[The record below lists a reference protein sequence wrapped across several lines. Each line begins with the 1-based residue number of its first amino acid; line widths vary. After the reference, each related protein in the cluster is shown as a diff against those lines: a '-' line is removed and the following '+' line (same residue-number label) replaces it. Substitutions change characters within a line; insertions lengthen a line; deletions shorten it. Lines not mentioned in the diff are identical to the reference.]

1 MGQLLRKGVAEL
13 YDAWEATIEADIAAG
28 EAKMA
33 ALEAKM
39 AALEAEKA
47 ALEAEKA
54 AREAKIADLLREREW
69 WRELKARAADAEDPD
84 AVIAAAMRER
94 ERLLAVE
101 PGSEPGDDL
110 GDVGPAKN
118 ADTKSAGSGE
128 K

>member
-28 EAKMA
+28 EAKM
-33 ALEAKM
+33 
-39 AALEAEKA
+39 A

-84 AVIAAAMRER
+84 AVIAGATRER
-94 ERLLAVE
+94 KRLLAVE
-101 PGSEPGDDL
+101 PGSEPGENP
-110 GDVGPAKN
+110 GDAGPTKN
-118 ADTKSAGSGE
+118 ADKKPAGFGE

>member
-28 EAKMA
+28 
-33 ALEAKM
+33 EAKM

-84 AVIAAAMRER
+84 AVIDAAIRER
-94 ERLLAVE
+94 EALLAAAV
-101 PGSEPGDDL
+101 PCSEPGEDP
-110 GDVGPAKN
+110 GDVGPTKN
-118 ADTKSAGSGE
+118 ADTKPA
-128 K
+128 